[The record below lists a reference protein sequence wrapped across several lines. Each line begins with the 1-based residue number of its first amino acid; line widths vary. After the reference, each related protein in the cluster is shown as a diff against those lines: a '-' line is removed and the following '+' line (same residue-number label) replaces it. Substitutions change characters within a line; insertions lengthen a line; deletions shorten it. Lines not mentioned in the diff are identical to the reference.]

1 MRKIKGIIII
11 SLILVIMIMNN
22 VLAVSTFTDVEDTE
36 YEEAVINLVELG
48 IFSKTLNNTFG
59 LNEKVTKAEM
69 ARILVKCLA
78 LEGSVNA
85 KKGETDYLD
94 ISANHN
100 LSGYVNILS
109 DIRVIDIPQNEEFYP
124 DKNITYAEVVTYC
137 IRMLGYG
144 PVVDAKGTWPTN
156 YLLKAT
162 ELEVSDGV
170 SLKST
175 DEITRG
181 DLSLILW
188 NTLNTKMWRITS
200 GVATKIE
207 TLLEV
212 KFPGAEIYQKKYKV
226 EITDDGNGK
235 VEVDKTEVAEDEDL
249 IITIIPNDGYEL
261 YELNVDY
268 RGNGS
273 IRDFSSKVKNGKV
286 TVTCGENDI
295 KIEAIFI
302 LIEVIEEP
310 TVDTEEPADKTEQP
324 KEKKIISVRP
334 DMNLEI
340 KDYTGKEQEIIIEN
354 FDSEIMTISGNK
366 ATNVGKYKAIV
377 SVKDAENYAVSYK
390 GIIGDTVEI
399 EWKIVKT
406 WLLLP
411 IARIREYEYTGKEI
425 ELEIHDVSEYKVN
438 ISGNKATEVGEYEA
452 IVSIKDKEG
461 YVWAD
466 DGSTRDIILKWKI
479 VNSNLSGNDSQ
490 NTSTENSSEDETTVE
505 ELKTYT
511 TTVIQ
516 SKGGEIKT
524 NNIEVEEGRNQTFT
538 IIPDESY
545 KIVDVKVDGKS
556 VGAVSKYT
564 LKNVKKT
571 HKITAVFEEIV
582 QEQEDT
588 ENIENEELENQFED
602 VKSEEWYYEPVK
614 YATTKGL
621 FKGVSNNE
629 FAPNV
634 TMNRAMLVTV
644 LYRLDGEKATKYEN
658 KFNDLENGAYYEN
671 AVNWATENKIVSGVS
686 EKEFA
691 PSNKITR
698 EQLVVMLYRFAEL
711 NGKNVNQ
718 KADLTSYEDFNEIS
732 DYAKEATAWAVKA
745 GYINGRSET
754 ILAPK
759 GTATRAEV
767 ATILMRFS
775 EN

>member
-22 VLAVSTFTDVEDTE
+22 VLSVSTFTDIEDTE

-48 IFSKTLNNTFG
+48 IFSKTSNNTFG

-69 ARILVKCLA
+69 ARTLVKCLA
-78 LEGSVNA
+78 LESSVNA
-85 KKGETDYLD
+85 KAGETDYLD
-94 ISANHN
+94 ISANHT

-109 DIRVIDIPQNEEFYP
+109 DTRVIDIPQNENFYP

-144 PVVDAKGTWPTN
+144 PVVDAEGTWPTN

-175 DEITRG
+175 DEITKG

-200 GVATKIE
+200 GVATKTG

-212 KFPGAEIYQKKYKV
+212 KFPGAEIYQQKYKV
-226 EITDDGNGK
+226 EVTDDGNGK

-249 IITIIPNDGYEL
+249 IITIVPNDGYEL

-295 KIEAIFI
+295 KIEAIFK

-310 TVDTEEPADKTEQP
+310 ADETEQP

-366 ATNVGKYKAIV
+366 ATNVGKYKAII

-399 EWKIVKT
+399 EWKIVNT
-406 WLLLP
+406 GLLLP

-425 ELEIHDVSEYKVN
+425 ELEIHDVSEYTVN

-479 VNSNLSGNDSQ
+479 VNSNLSENDFQ
-490 NTSTENSSEDETTVE
+490 NTSNEDASEDEIAVE
-505 ELKTYT
+505 EVKTYT

-538 IIPDESY
+538 IIPDEGY

-556 VGAVSKYT
+556 VGAVSKYV

-614 YATTKGL
+614 YATNKGL
-621 FKGVSNNE
+621 FKGVSDNE

-671 AVNWATENKIVSGVS
+671 AVNWATENKIVSGVN

-698 EQLVVMLYRFAEL
+698 EQLVVMLYRFAKL
-711 NGKNVNQ
+711 NGKNINQ

-732 DYAKEATAWAVKA
+732 DYAKEATAWAVKS

-754 ILAPK
+754 VLAPK

>member
-22 VLAVSTFTDVEDTE
+22 VLSVSTFTDIEDTE

-48 IFSKTLNNTFG
+48 IFSKTSNNTFG

-69 ARILVKCLA
+69 ARTLVKCLA
-78 LEGSVNA
+78 LESSVNA
-85 KKGETDYLD
+85 KAGETDYLD
-94 ISANHN
+94 ISANHT

-109 DIRVIDIPQNEEFYP
+109 DTRVIDIPQNENFYP

-144 PVVDAKGTWPTN
+144 PVVDAEGTWPTN

-175 DEITRG
+175 DEITKG

-200 GVATKIE
+200 GVATKTG

-212 KFPGAEIYQKKYKV
+212 KFPGAEIYQQKYKV
-226 EITDDGNGK
+226 EVTDDGNGK

-249 IITIIPNDGYEL
+249 IITIVPNDGYEL

-295 KIEAIFI
+295 KIEAIFK

-310 TVDTEEPADKTEQP
+310 ADETEQP

-366 ATNVGKYKAIV
+366 ATNVGKYKAII

-411 IARIREYEYTGKEI
+411 IARNREYEYTGREI
-425 ELEIHDVSEYKVN
+425 ELEIHDVSEYTVN
-438 ISGNKATEVGEYEA
+438 ITGNKATEVGEYEA

-479 VNSNLSGNDSQ
+479 VNSNLSENDFQ
-490 NTSTENSSEDETTVE
+490 NTSNEDASEDEIAVE
-505 ELKTYT
+505 EVKTYT

-538 IIPDESY
+538 IIPDEGY

-556 VGAVSKYT
+556 VGAVSKYV

-614 YATTKGL
+614 YVTTKGL
-621 FKGVSNNE
+621 FKGVSDNE

-698 EQLVVMLYRFAEL
+698 EQLVVMLYRFAKL

-718 KADLTSYEDFNEIS
+718 KADLTPYEDFDEIS
-732 DYAKEATAWAVKA
+732 EYAKEATAWAVKS
-745 GYINGRSET
+745 GYLNGRSET
-754 ILAPK
+754 VLAPK